1 MIKKWTALLLALV
14 LCGSLAACSGNT
26 EAADDTAKKDE
37 AVETIKL
44 EDGEAAQPE
53 ADKDTPDSDKAEAS
67 ETGKGSTSSSGGTT
81 GSTGGGTSGS
91 TGSASS
97 GNSAS
102 NTGSGTTAPSTGNST
117 ASKPQE
123 TPAPAPAPEPE
134 PEPEPEP
141 AAPTAAQASAYIGG
155 SASAVVGALGSPN
168 SKSYS
173 PSCMGEGED
182 GIWNYGSFTVYTYRE
197 NGSETVE
204 AVQ

>member
-1 MIKKWTALLLALV
+1 M
-14 LCGSLAACSGNT
+14 
-26 EAADDTAKKDE
+26 
-37 AVETIKL
+37 
-44 EDGEAAQPE
+44 
-53 ADKDTPDSDKAEAS
+53 
-67 ETGKGSTSSSGGTT
+67 
-81 GSTGGGTSGS
+81 SGS

-97 GNSAS
+97 GSSAS

-117 ASKPQE
+117 ESKPLE

-155 SASAVVGALGSPN
+155 SASALEGALGSPN